1 MRPPAYDR
9 GSFQVEIWKSRIRRL
24 VRVARVVLNLMH
36 SFWFVAFGVIV
47 GGILGTLIGARWDTS
62 FGFWAGLILGALLGG
77 AGGVA
82 WAKRLFFSDAE
93 PDVESMPSEPTPGAP
108 RWPGVEEQFKRIL
121 FRLRVL
127 FVLLIA
133 PFLLLCYLP
142 VADDY
147 HWPVPSSLPRTV
159 QTWGSVGLIV
169 LVGLLMMLIIRCPK
183 CGGILWKAAQ
193 LYECPHCGIVLRD

>member
-9 GSFQVEIWKSRIRRL
+9 GSFQAEIWKSRVRRL
-24 VRVARVVLNLMH
+24 VRVARVVRDLMR

-47 GGILGTLIGARWDTS
+47 GGILGALIGAIWDTS
-62 FGFWAGLILGALLGG
+62 FSFWAGMILGAVLGG
-77 AGGVA
+77 AGGGA
-82 WAKRLFFSDAE
+82 WAKRLFFSEAE
-93 PDVESMPSEPTPGAP
+93 REVEPTPFEPTPGAP
-108 RWPGVEEQFKRIL
+108 RWPGVGEQFEKIL

-133 PFLLLCYLP
+133 PFLLLCYLR

-159 QTWGSVGLIV
+159 LTWGSVGLIV
-169 LVGLLMMLIIRCPK
+169 VVGLLMMLIIRCPK
-183 CGGILWKAAQ
+183 CGRILWKAAQ
-193 LYECPHCGIVLRD
+193 LYEQ